1 MRDTKCVCCRAAKFW
16 QALAWQGVD
25 MDMDEVECVMANL
38 IFRKYVKGYIAHK
51 SLVVVIS
58 KVDPF
63 PPLKTAT

>member
-1 MRDTKCVCCRAAKFW
+1 MTVCVLRIAAKFW
-16 QALAWQGVD
+16 RALAWQGVD

-38 IFRKYVKGYIAHK
+38 IFRKYVKGYISHK

-63 PPLKTAT
+63 PPLETAA